1 MGFRKPKRKRHQSR
15 NGLSHRKHKT
25 GIIGIYTIR
34 ESLKDFEIM
43 LSRKENSRLVGHTNT
58 NVWQY
63 TSTMMPFE
71 NEFAMCLGCLSANT
85 HSILMW
91 NSPLFLIPKPQ
102 IQGSNTE
109 AARTST
115 RQLPA
120 IACCCQVC
128 VPTGDNDQTI
138 QQVHGISAC
147 ANMF

>member
-25 GIIGIYTIR
+25 GIIGIYTIP
-34 ESLKDFEIM
+34 ESLKDVEIM
-43 LSRKENSRLVGHTNT
+43 LSRKKNSRLVGHTNT
-58 NVWQY
+58 NVWQNCVNLQIH
-63 TSTMMPFE
+63 PL
-71 NEFAMCLGCLSANT
+71 FAMCLGCLSANT
-85 HSILMW
+85 HWILMW

-128 VPTGDNDQTI
+128 VPTGHNDQTI